1 MGYQITELTGS
12 QIAAIV
18 AALQALEPGLVTTS
32 QAGKLA
38 PDAAIENGKYK
49 DATTSLH
56 GLMPMTDKQFLEAIK
71 ADPFAL
77 IGLGVANTRT
87 AGFHNSIYRGK
98 NLGSSVSAAQ
108 WAAISAG
115 TFDDLFIGDYW
126 TINGVNWRIAAFDYW
141 INNGDTACYT
151 HHVVIIP
158 DSNILAADGS
168 TTHWLH
174 HENVTSGGYVGTD
187 FYAGTNSN
195 DGKTRCRN
203 AANSAFGSGHIL
215 THREYLTNA
224 CTNGKPSAGSWYDS
238 DIEIPNERM
247 VYGNA
252 PFSPVS
258 DGSTVPSNYTIDN
271 AQLPLFA
278 HDHSRICNRAS
289 WWLRDPVSGPH
300 FAYVSISGLC
310 NYHSASDAG
319 VGVRPVFGIRA

>member
-1 MGYQITELTGS
+1 MGFNITELQGS
-12 QIAAIV
+12 NVAAII
-18 AALQALEPGLVTTS
+18 AALQALCPDLVTTS
-32 QAGKLA
+32 QKGLLA
-38 PDAAIENGKYK
+38 PDAEAIQAGFIKL
-49 DATTSLH
+49 ATSSNK
-56 GLMPMTDKQFLEAIK
+56 GLMSKAFAAILENPEKIVFT
-71 ADPFAL
+71 P
-77 IGLGVANTRT
+77 GLSLTQN
-87 AGFHNSIYRGK
+87 AGYHNSIYRGK

-126 TINGVNWRIAAFDYW
+126 TIGGVTWRIAAFDYW

-158 DSNILAADGS
+158 DSNILVADGS

-174 HENVTSGGYVGTD
+174 SSNDTSGGYVGTD
-187 FYAGTNSN
+187 FYAGTNGN
-195 DGKTRCRN
+195 NGKATCRS
-203 AANSAFGSGHIL
+203 AAQSAFGSGHIL

-224 CTNGKPSAGSWYDS
+224 CTNGKPSAGGWYDS

-247 VYGNA
+247 IYGNA

-258 DGSTVPSNYTIDN
+258 DGSTVPANYTIDN

-278 HDHSRICNRAS
+278 HDHSRICNRAI
-289 WWLRDPVSGPH
+289 WWLRDPVSGTL
-300 FAYVSISGLC
+300 FAIVYGYGGC
-310 NYHSASDAG
+310 NYNGASGAH